1 MDVDGTLIDSTYLHA
16 LAWERA
22 FETVQVHPQW
32 WRVHQAIGMGGDRLV
47 AHVAGDQVEAAHG
60 DQLRKL
66 WSREYEAVLEEVRPI
81 DGAADF
87 VRSLRDAGLRVTL
100 ASSGAPDFT
109 DHALELLGL
118 HRDDVAAV
126 TTADD
131 ADSSKPAPDILQV
144 ALDRAGGGQAVVI
157 GDSDWDARAA
167 RRLGAPC
174 VGVRTGGFSVGE
186 LRDAGCVDVRDS
198 VADLVP
204 ADITRL
210 L

>member
-22 FETVQVHPQW
+22 FESVQVYPQW
-32 WRVHQAIGMGGDRLV
+32 WRVHHAIGMGGDRLV

-66 WSREYEAVLEEVRPI
+66 WSREYAAVLEEVRPI
-81 DGAADF
+81 DGAGDF
-87 VRSLRDAGLRVTL
+87 VRSLQDAGLRVAL

-109 DHALELLGL
+109 EHAMELLGL
-118 HRDDVAAV
+118 GHDDVAAV
-126 TTADD
+126 TTSDD

-144 ALDRAGGGQAVVI
+144 ALDRAGGGEAVVI
-157 GDSDWDARAA
+157 GDSDWDAHAA
-167 RRLGAPC
+167 GRLRAPC
-174 VGVRTGGFSVGE
+174 LGVRTGGFSSAE
-186 LRDAGCVDVRDS
+186 LLDAGCVDVRDS
-198 VADLVP
+198 VADLTPDQV
-204 ADITRL
+204 TRL